1 MRYLLAFFFLTFTTS
16 AWTQQAP
23 SKKASTELKEVSV
36 ELEIAI
42 KSSEKNTLAKLLV
55 KSAELYKEQGNFA
68 KSEEY
73 YKKAIEEYQKL
84 NNQTEVARLTREL
97 ALIQESQ
104 DKKSE
109 AIFNYKK
116 SKVASK
122 SENVKT
128 KIEVLN
134 DNDIKRLEG
143 TKSENSKSDEKEL
156 IQSNIEINKQIPNNA
171 EVQQG
176 YMNLGKKQLEDKD
189 NKGAIESF
197 EKVYQNSIGNSAST
211 RNKILDKESPIN
223 TKLAQEANQKIAEIY
238 KQENKLDKA
247 IEIKKQ
253 LLKEPLIDQNL
264 VLKIAE
270 TQNLASFYVQNNET
284 ETALDLLKKSYQLSM
299 KNHLTIEAKSSLERI
314 SEIYKARQETS
325 LSIPYYE
332 NFLSEL
338 QNLIDHDSNL
348 YQKVV
353 IKETEDKISQL
364 IKEKE
369 LQEQL
374 IDKKNTFNY
383 FLLGFIILLLVLLG
397 FILYTLKA
405 IKKKNLK
412 IELQSLRREM
422 NPHFIFNSLNSIN
435 QFIAQK
441 DELSAN
447 SYLTKFSILMRGV
460 MENSKDDFI
469 TLDKEIK
476 VLDNYIQ
483 LEKNR
488 FSDKFNFELIV
499 DEKLTETDEITIPSM
514 LIQPFIENAIW
525 HGLRYVSIIGWL
537 NVRFD
542 LESNEIK
549 VTIEDNGVGIEKS
562 KELKTKHQSQHKG
575 RGMSNTEE
583 RIKLLNELYHMKIRY
598 TIEDKQGLEKGVK
611 VTIFFP
617 NRH

>member
-1 MRYLLAFFFLTFTTS
+1 
-16 AWTQQAP
+16 
-23 SKKASTELKEVSV
+23 
-36 ELEIAI
+36 
-42 KSSEKNTLAKLLV
+42 
-55 KSAELYKEQGNFA
+55 
-68 KSEEY
+68 
-73 YKKAIEEYQKL
+73 
-84 NNQTEVARLTREL
+84 
-97 ALIQESQ
+97 
-104 DKKSE
+104 
-109 AIFNYKK
+109 
-116 SKVASK
+116 
-122 SENVKT
+122 
-128 KIEVLN
+128 
-134 DNDIKRLEG
+134 
-143 TKSENSKSDEKEL
+143 
-156 IQSNIEINKQIPNNA
+156 
-171 EVQQG
+171 
-176 YMNLGKKQLEDKD
+176 
-189 NKGAIESF
+189 
-197 EKVYQNSIGNSAST
+197 
-211 RNKILDKESPIN
+211 
-223 TKLAQEANQKIAEIY
+223 
-238 KQENKLDKA
+238 
-247 IEIKKQ
+247 
-253 LLKEPLIDQNL
+253 
-264 VLKIAE
+264 
-270 TQNLASFYVQNNET
+270 
-284 ETALDLLKKSYQLSM
+284 
-299 KNHLTIEAKSSLERI
+299 
-314 SEIYKARQETS
+314 
-325 LSIPYYE
+325 
-332 NFLSEL
+332 
-338 QNLIDHDSNL
+338 
-348 YQKVV
+348 
-353 IKETEDKISQL
+353 
-364 IKEKE
+364 
-369 LQEQL
+369 
-374 IDKKNTFNY
+374 
-383 FLLGFIILLLVLLG
+383 
-397 FILYTLKA
+397 
-405 IKKKNLK
+405 
-412 IELQSLRREM
+412 M

-476 VLDNYIQ
+476 VLDNYLQ